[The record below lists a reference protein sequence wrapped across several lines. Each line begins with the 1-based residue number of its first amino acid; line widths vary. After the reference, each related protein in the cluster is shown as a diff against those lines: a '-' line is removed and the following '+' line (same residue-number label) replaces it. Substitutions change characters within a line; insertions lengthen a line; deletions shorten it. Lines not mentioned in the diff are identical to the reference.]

1 MAVEQDDIAERYF
14 VEIDS
19 DTQYRDKDVF
29 VAEGNAIIYLSDAS
43 LKGDLIKYD
52 LKKKLLTVVG
62 NVIFKK
68 GQQYFEASKFS
79 YNLVEDIGYI
89 DNVYG
94 LLDSNTF
101 INDIKLEIDKNNR
114 EEIEQK
120 KQVSQL
126 ADSKNVFIGS
136 GNKFEEDD
144 YLNIKS
150 VDLKNSSLSRVRYKA
165 EKLTY
170 NSKTLKFKKIF
181 FTNDIYNEP
190 QVIL

>member
-1 MAVEQDDIAERYF
+1 MAFEQNDLAEKYF

-68 GQQYFEASKFS
+68 GQQYFEASKISF
-79 YNLVEDIGYI
+79 NLIVDTGYI

-94 LLDSNTF
+94 LLVSNTF
-101 INDIKLEIDKNNR
+101 LNDIKLEIDKNNR

-136 GNKFEEDD
+136 GNKFE
-144 YLNIKS
+144 
-150 VDLKNSSLSRVRYKA
+150 
-165 EKLTY
+165 
-170 NSKTLKFKKIF
+170 
-181 FTNDIYNEP
+181 
-190 QVIL
+190 